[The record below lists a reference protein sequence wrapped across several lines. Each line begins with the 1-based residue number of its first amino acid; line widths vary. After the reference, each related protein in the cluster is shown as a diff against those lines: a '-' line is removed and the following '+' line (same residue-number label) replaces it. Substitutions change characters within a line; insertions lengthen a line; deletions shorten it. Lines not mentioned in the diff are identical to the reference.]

1 MMVDFLT
8 VEMPDPFGFDIN
20 GGEVIKVGC
29 DGVVDW
35 STICKKTVKGSWDS
49 SLVIRNVSDCY
60 ETEAFEP
67 QGDYQGIAMIPLAR
81 PGGLT
86 DDRLRKRGLELS
98 GNPAKFVQGHN
109 LFGSDDPTKVLA
121 AGVRKVASTM
131 WHGPRVADTFPL
143 DMNAIS
149 QARISRIDLT
159 ASWVLERESD
169 VLPFLRAMEERVWC
183 PYRGRGVQ
191 SDPGT
196 LYYGLAQKG
205 KRAKDWQ
212 IKIYSKGMELGR
224 RRLPSFAMEV
234 PGLLDEINRTVRVEL
249 TLRTREL
256 KRLGLRCVG
265 EWTPDKVGEVWRSYV
280 DRLDFGE
287 SAMTL
292 DNTDLAELG
301 IKPRLLD
308 AISSWKAGN
317 DMRAGRPAT
326 TFKRLR
332 KEVRDATGYDIAS
345 PMPKSNVVPL
355 RRVIEAKPALY
366 PIWADQLTAALER
379 VA

>member
-8 VEMPDPFGFDIN
+8 VEMPDPFGVDIN
-20 GGEVIKVGC
+20 GGEVIKVGA
-29 DGVVDW
+29 DGVIDW
-35 STICKKTVKGSWDS
+35 STLCKKTIKGSWDS
-49 SLVIRNVSDCY
+49 SLVIRNVTDCDTLDEY
-60 ETEAFEP
+60 ENSSPAN
-67 QGDYQGIAMIPLAR
+67 M
-81 PGGLT
+81 PGRVVDGLVET
-86 DDRLRKRGLELS
+86 RTRKRGLELS

-109 LFGSDDPTKVLA
+109 LFGSADPGEVLLKALRKFVSATWQGPLIAERFQPNIA
-121 AGVRKVASTM
+121 AAK
-131 WHGPRVADTFPL
+131 
-143 DMNAIS
+143 
-149 QARISRIDLT
+149 ISRIDLT
-159 ASWVLERESD
+159 ASWLLPREGD
-169 VLPFLRAMEERVWC
+169 VLPFLRALEERVWC

-196 LYYGLAQKG
+196 LYYGLADKG

-212 IKIYSKGMELGR
+212 LKIYAKGMEVGR
-224 RRLPSFAMEV
+224 RPLPSFAMEV
-234 PGLLDEINRTVRVEL
+234 PGLLDEVNRTVRVEL

-265 EWTPDKVGEVWRSYV
+265 DWTPEKVGEVWRSYV

-292 DNTDLAELG
+292 DSTDLAELG

-317 DMRAGRPAT
+317 DMRAGRSKAS
-326 TFKRLR
+326 FYRLR
-332 KEVRDATGYDIAS
+332 AEVREATGYDIAS
-345 PMPKSNVVPL
+345 PVPKSNVVPL

-366 PIWADQLTAALER
+366 PVWADQLTAALER

>member
-8 VEMPDPFGFDIN
+8 VEMPDPFGFNIN
-20 GGEVIKVGC
+20 GGEVVKVAE
-29 DGVVDW
+29 DGVVEW
-35 STICKKTVKGSWDS
+35 STLCKKTVKGSWDS
-49 SLVIRNVSDCY
+49 SIVVRNVADC
-60 ETEAFEP
+60 
-67 QGDYQGIAMIPLAR
+67 DYVDLEDDNKEYVKLPGFVS
-81 PGGLT
+81 GGLIE
-86 DDRLRKRGLELS
+86 DRVKRRGLELS

-109 LFGSDDPTKVLA
+109 LFGTDDPSLVLESA
-121 AGVRKVASTM
+121 LRKLVGSM
-131 WHGPRVADTFPL
+131 FHGPQVAERYSF
-143 DMNAIS
+143 NIAE
-149 QARISRIDLT
+149 ARISRIDLT
-159 ASWVLERESD
+159 ASWLLPREGD
-169 VLPFLRAMEERVWC
+169 VLPFLRALEERVWC

-191 SDPGT
+191 ADPGT

-212 IKIYSKGMELGR
+212 LKIYSKGMEVGR
-224 RRLPSFAMEV
+224 RPLPGFAMEV
-234 PGLLDEINRTVRVEL
+234 PGLLDEVNRTVRVEL

-265 EWTPDKVGEVWRSYV
+265 DWNREKVAEVWRSYV
-280 DRLDFGE
+280 DRLDFGDVT
-287 SAMTL
+287 MTL

-317 DMRAGRPAT
+317 DMRAGRSKAS
-326 TFKRLR
+326 FYRIR
-332 KEVRDATGYDIAS
+332 KEVREATGFDIAS
-345 PMPKSNVVPL
+345 PVPKSNVVPL

-366 PIWADQLTAALER
+366 PVWADQLTAALER

>member
-8 VEMPDPFGFDIN
+8 VEMPDPFGFNIN
-20 GGEVIKVGC
+20 GGEVVKVGA
-29 DGVVDW
+29 DGVVEW
-35 STICKKTVKGSWDS
+35 STLCKKTVKGSWDS
-49 SLVIRNVSDCY
+49 SIVVRNVAECDY
-60 ETEAFEP
+60 VDDETDNIWYVNLP
-67 QGDYQGIAMIPLAR
+67 GMVSGGIIESRAKR
-81 PGGLT
+81 
-86 DDRLRKRGLELS
+86 RGLEFS
-98 GNPAKFVQGHN
+98 GNPAKFIQGHN
-109 LFGSDDPTKVLA
+109 LFGTSDPSAVLDA
-121 AGVRKVASTM
+121 ALRKLVSSMFYGPHVAE
-131 WHGPRVADTFPL
+131 RFKFDIA
-143 DMNAIS
+143 A
-149 QARISRIDLT
+149 ARISRIDLT
-159 ASWVLERESD
+159 ASWLLPRESD
-169 VLPFLRAMEERVWC
+169 VLPFLRALEERVWC

-212 IKIYSKGMELGR
+212 LKIYSKGMEVGR
-224 RRLPSFAMEV
+224 RPLPGFAMEV
-234 PGLLDEINRTVRVEL
+234 PGLLEEVNRTVRVEL

-265 EWTPDKVGEVWRSYV
+265 DWTPEKVGEVWRSYV

-287 SAMTL
+287 TSMNL
-292 DNTDLAELG
+292 DSTDLAELG

-317 DMRAGRPAT
+317 DMRAGRSRTA
-326 TFKRLR
+326 FYKLR
-332 KEVRDATGYDIAS
+332 QEIRDATGHDIAS
-345 PMPKSNVVPL
+345 PVPKSNVVPL

-366 PIWADQLTAALER
+366 PDWADQLTAALER

>member
-1 MMVDFLT
+1 MRARHRS
-8 VEMPDPFGFDIN
+8 PPG
-20 GGEVIKVGC
+20 
-29 DGVVDW
+29 
-35 STICKKTVKGSWDS
+35 
-49 SLVIRNVSDCY
+49 SLVPVR
-60 ETEAFEP
+60 T
-67 QGDYQGIAMIPLAR
+67 R
-81 PGGLT
+81 PTPHDKTDNNEYAKLPGRYSGGVIEG
-86 DDRLRKRGLELS
+86 RLQRRGLELS
-98 GNPAKFVQGHN
+98 GNPVKFVQGHN
-109 LFGSDDPTKVLA
+109 LFGSSDPSYALDA
-121 AGVRKVASTM
+121 ALRKIVGSM
-131 WHGPRVADTFPL
+131 LPGPQIAERFSFNIDA
-143 DMNAIS
+143 
-149 QARISRIDLT
+149 ARISRIDLT
-159 ASWVLERESD
+159 ASWTLPREGD

-212 IKIYSKGMELGR
+212 LKIYSKGMEVGR
-224 RRLPSFAMEV
+224 RPLPSFAMEV
-234 PGLLDEINRTVRVEL
+234 PGLLDEVNRTVRVEL

-265 EWTPDKVGEVWRSYV
+265 DWTPEKVGEVWRAYV

-287 SAMTL
+287 IGMNL

-301 IKPRLLD
+301 LRPRLLD

-317 DMRAGRPAT
+317 DMRAGRSKAA
-326 TFKRLR
+326 FYKLR
-332 KEVRDATGYDIAS
+332 NDVREATGYDIAS
-345 PMPKSNVVPL
+345 PVPKSNVVPL